1 MGRRGPPA
9 VIKFVSLLTE
19 SNKLEEN
26 FFIDP
31 EAIVPAGQD
40 PEGDDALLDVARELH
55 AYLQGFSARLVHNEG
70 AVVIEVAGNVE
81 ADGRRYPFRLVP
93 ERCVL
98 ARVQKWRKL
107 TAERHLALVRERLN
121 EAAVAE
127 FEGEVRRF
135 VAGVLREA
143 EVEGL
148 DGARFLRAL
157 ETGKELASRRFRIVE
172 DRLAE
177 ASSRRRAET
186 LVEVARGTVKL
197 TRYPESFET
206 AFMMRRRFVA
216 ILGPTNS
223 GKTHQAMEA
232 LAQAATGVYLAPLR
246 LLALENYERLADRG
260 VAVSLVTGEE
270 RRITPGAT
278 HVASTIEMLDT
289 SRAVE
294 VAVID
299 EIQMLE
305 DLERGSA
312 WTAAVCGAAAKTVY
326 LLGALSARPA
336 VEALAERLGCEL
348 EVTTLARKSPLEMAP
363 RAVGSIGQLRRG
375 DAVIA
380 FSRRDVL
387 NWATNIAAAGFRVA
401 TIYGNLSPEVR
412 RAQAQRFR
420 AGEADIV
427 VATDAIGMGLNLPV
441 ARVVFSTAK
450 KFDGISE
457 DILPPWLTHQIAGR
471 AGRFGLHE
479 AGLVA
484 GFDDHTHRIIS
495 RLMRT
500 PADPL
505 SNRGFYVTPSLRHV
519 KSIAAATG
527 ERTLARLLEL
537 FSRNID
543 LTDDFFLP
551 GDLSEQ
557 AERAQW
563 LDSLPLSLEHR
574 FTLSL
579 VPVSTRVETLNQA
592 WQGWARALAKER
604 SSHLSIEPV
613 GDTRYALQAAEDAC
627 KKYSA
632 YAWLGYRLPDYYP
645 DAEAA
650 VALARSMSE
659 TVDEMLARQHGRRR
673 DEKRP
678 PTPARRVRRG
688 PASRGD
694 RREGRTR
701 AGG

>member
-1 MGRRGPPA
+1 M
-9 VIKFVSLLTE
+9 TE

-55 AYLQGFSARLVHNEG
+55 AYLQGFGARLVHNEG
-70 AVVIEVAGNVE
+70 AVAIEVAGNVE
-81 ADGRRYPFRLVP
+81 VEGRRYPFRLVP
-93 ERCVL
+93 ERGVL

-107 TAERHLALVRERLN
+107 AAERHLALVRERLN
-121 EAAVAE
+121 EASVAE
-127 FEGEVRRF
+127 FESEVHRF
-135 VAGVLREA
+135 VARVLREA
-143 EVEGL
+143 EAEGL
-148 DGARFLRAL
+148 AGARFLRAL

-186 LVEVARGTVKL
+186 LAEVARGTVQL

-270 RRITPGAT
+270 RRLTPGAT

-420 AGEADIV
+420 DGEADIV

-457 DILPPWLTHQIAGR
+457 DILAPWLTHQIAGR

-527 ERTLARLLEL
+527 EHTLARLLEL

-557 AERAQW
+557 TERAQW

-613 GDTRYALQAAEDAC
+613 GDMRYALQAAEDAC

-673 DEKRP
+673 DEKRT

-688 PASRGD
+688 LASRGD

-701 AGG
+701 TGG

>member
-1 MGRRGPPA
+1 LPG
-9 VIKFVSLLTE
+9 VSELDD
-19 SNKLEEN
+19 N

-31 EAIVPAGQD
+31 EAAVPAGQD
-40 PEGDDALLDVARELH
+40 LESDDALLDVARELH
-55 AYLQGFSARLVHNEG
+55 AYLQEFNARLVHNEG
-70 AVVIEVAGNVE
+70 AVAIEVAGEVE

-93 ERCVL
+93 ARGVL
-98 ARVQKWRKL
+98 ARIQKWRKL

-121 EAAVAE
+121 AASVAE
-127 FEGEVRRF
+127 FESEVRRF
-135 VAGVLREA
+135 VGTVLARA
-143 EVEGL
+143 AAQGL
-148 DGARFLRAL
+148 EGARFLRAL

-177 ASSRRRAET
+177 AAARRRAET
-186 LVEVARGTVKL
+186 QVEAARGMVKL
-197 TRYPESFET
+197 ARYPESFET

-246 LLALENYERLADRG
+246 LLALENYERLAERG

-289 SRAVE
+289 ARPVD

-305 DLERGSA
+305 DLDRGSA

-336 VEALAERLGCEL
+336 VEALAERLGCPL
-348 EVTTLARKSPLEMAP
+348 EVTTLARKSPLAMAP
-363 RAVGSIGQLRRG
+363 QAVGSIGQLRRG

-387 NWATNIAAAGFRVA
+387 NWATTIAEAGFRVA

-420 AGEADIV
+420 DGEADIV

-441 ARVVFSTAK
+441 ARVVFTTAK

-484 GFDDHTHRIIS
+484 GFDDHTHRIIG

-500 PADPL
+500 PAEPL
-505 SNRGFYVTPSLRHV
+505 SNRGFYVTPSLHHL
-519 KSIAAATG
+519 KTISGATG
-527 ERTLARLLEL
+527 ERALAKLLEL

-551 GDLSEQ
+551 GDLTEQ
-557 AERAQW
+557 SERALW
-563 LDSLPLSLEHR
+563 LDVLPLSLEHR

-592 WQGWARALAKER
+592 WQGWARALAKEK

-613 GDTRYALQAAEDAC
+613 GNARYPLQAAEDEC

-650 VALARSMSE
+650 VSLARSMSE

-673 DEKRP
+673 DTTRRP
-678 PTPARRVRRG
+678 GPRGRARGVA
-688 PASRGD
+688 ASRGD

-701 AGG
+701 AGR

>member
-1 MGRRGPPA
+1 MPG
-9 VIKFVSLLTE
+9 ICELD
-19 SNKLEEN
+19 EN
-26 FFIDP
+26 FFTDP
-31 EAIVPAGQD
+31 EAVVPAGAD
-40 PEGDDALLDVARELH
+40 PEDDDALLDVARELH
-55 AYLQGFSARLVHNEG
+55 GYLQDFNARLVHNEG
-70 AVVIEVAGNVE
+70 AVAIEVAGEIE
-81 ADGRRYPFRLVP
+81 AGGGRYPYRLVP

-98 ARVQKWRKL
+98 ARIQKWRKL
-107 TAERHLALVRERLN
+107 APDRHLALVRERLH
-121 EAAVAE
+121 AASMAE
-127 FEGEVRRF
+127 FEADVRGF
-135 VAGVLREA
+135 VASVLRRA
-143 EVEGL
+143 QAEGL
-148 DGARFLRAL
+148 DAGRFLRAL
-157 ETGKELASRRFRIVE
+157 ETGKELASRRFQIVE

-177 ASSRRRAET
+177 AAARRRAET
-186 LVEVARGTVKL
+186 LAEVARGTVKL

-270 RRITPGAT
+270 RRLTPGAT

-289 SRAVE
+289 SRPVE

-348 EVTTLARKSPLEMAP
+348 EVKTLARKSPLEMAP
-363 RAVGSIGQLRRG
+363 REVGSIGQLRRG

-380 FSRRDVL
+380 FSRREVL
-387 NWATNIAAAGFRVA
+387 NWATNIAETGFRVA

-420 AGEADIV
+420 DGEADIV

-457 DILPPWLTHQIAGR
+457 DILAPWLTHQIAGR

-484 GFDDHTHRIIS
+484 GFDEHTHRIIG
-495 RLMRT
+495 RLMKT

-505 SNRGFYVTPSLRHV
+505 SNRGFYVTPSLHHV

-527 ERTLARLLEL
+527 ERALARLLEL

-557 AERAQW
+557 MERAKW
-563 LDSLPLSLEHR
+563 LDTLPLSLEHR

-579 VPVSTRVETLNQA
+579 VPVSTRVETLKQA
-592 WQGWARALAKER
+592 WEGWARALAKER
-604 SSHLSIEPV
+604 SSHLSIEPI
-613 GDTRYALQAAEDAC
+613 GDARYALQAAEDAC

-673 DEKRP
+673 DAKRGP
-678 PTPARRVRRG
+678 GRRG
-688 PASRGD
+688 QARGGAASQGD
-694 RREGRTR
+694 RRGGRSR
-701 AGG
+701 GGR

>member
-1 MGRRGPPA
+1 MA
-9 VIKFVSLLTE
+9 WTNE
-19 SNKLEEN
+19 LEEN
-26 FFIDP
+26 FLIDP
-31 EAIVPAGQD
+31 EDVLPVGD
-40 PEGDDALLDVARELH
+40 GTETDDALLDVARELH
-55 AYLQGFSARLVHNEG
+55 LYLKGFGARLVHNEG
-70 AVVIEVAGNVE
+70 AVAIEVAGEVE
-81 ADGRRYPFRLVP
+81 AEGRRYPYRLVP

-98 ARVQKWRKL
+98 ARIQKWRKL
-107 TAERHLALVRERLN
+107 TPDRHLAMVQERLH
-121 EAAVAE
+121 ADAVAE
-127 FEGEVRRF
+127 FEADVARF
-135 VAGVLREA
+135 VASVLRRAEA
-143 EVEGL
+143 EGL
-148 DGARFLRAL
+148 EPARFLRAL

-177 ASSRRRAET
+177 AGARRRAESQ
-186 LVEVARGTVKL
+186 VEVARGTVKL

-206 AFMMRRRFVA
+206 AFRMRRKFVA

-223 GKTHQAMEA
+223 GKTHEAMEA
-232 LAQAATGVYLAPLR
+232 LAKAKTGVYLAPLR

-270 RRITPGAT
+270 RRLTPGAT
-278 HVASTIEMLDT
+278 HIASTIEMLDT
-289 SRAVE
+289 TRPVE

-312 WTAAVCGAAAKTVY
+312 WTAAVCGAAANTVY

-336 VEALAERLGCEL
+336 VEALAERLGCAL
-348 EVTTLARKSPLEMAP
+348 EIKTLRRKSPLEMAQRP
-363 RAVGSIGQLRRG
+363 IGNLSQLRRG

-387 NWATNIAAAGFRVA
+387 NWATNIAEAGFRVS

-420 AGEADIV
+420 DGESDIV

-484 GFDDHTHRIIS
+484 GFDDHTHRIIG

-500 PADPL
+500 PAESL
-505 SNRGFYVTPSLRHV
+505 SNRGFYVTPSLQHIR
-519 KSIAAATG
+519 SISAATG
-527 ERTLARLLEL
+527 ETALAKLLEL

-551 GDLSEQ
+551 GDLTEQ
-557 AERAQW
+557 IERAQW
-563 LDSLPLSLEHR
+563 LDTLPLSLEHR

-579 VPVSTRVETLNQA
+579 VPVATKVETLNQA
-592 WQGWARALAKER
+592 WQSWARSLSKER
-604 SSHLSIEPV
+604 TSHLAIEPI
-613 GDTRYALQAAEDAC
+613 GEGRYALQAAEDAC

-650 VALARSMSE
+650 VSLARNMSE
-659 TVDEMLARQHGRRR
+659 TIDQMLARQHGRRR
-673 DEKRP
+673 D
-678 PTPARRVRRG
+678 VRRKPG
-688 PASRGD
+688 TGGKGGRRGQPQ
-694 RREGRTR
+694 REGR
-701 AGG
+701 GGPRVR

>member
-1 MGRRGPPA
+1 M
-9 VIKFVSLLTE
+9 
-19 SNKLEEN
+19 EEN

-55 AYLQGFSARLVHNEG
+55 AYLQGFGARLVHNEG
-70 AVVIEVAGNVE
+70 AVAIEVAGNVE
-81 ADGRRYPFRLVP
+81 VEGRRYPFRLVP
-93 ERCVL
+93 ERGVL

-107 TAERHLALVRERLN
+107 AAERHLALVRERLN
-121 EAAVAE
+121 EASVAE
-127 FEGEVRRF
+127 FESEVHRF
-135 VAGVLREA
+135 VARVLREA
-143 EVEGL
+143 EAEGL
-148 DGARFLRAL
+148 AGARFLRAL

-186 LVEVARGTVKL
+186 LAEVARGTVQL

-270 RRITPGAT
+270 RRLTPGAT

-420 AGEADIV
+420 DGEADIV

-457 DILPPWLTHQIAGR
+457 DILAPWLTHQIAGR

-527 ERTLARLLEL
+527 EHTLARLLEL

-557 AERAQW
+557 TERAQW

-613 GDTRYALQAAEDAC
+613 GDMRYALQAAEDAC

-673 DEKRP
+673 DEKRT

-688 PASRGD
+688 LASRGD

-701 AGG
+701 TGG

>member
-1 MGRRGPPA
+1 MGRRGLPA

-121 EAAVAE
+121 EASVAE

-143 EVEGL
+143 EAQGL

-186 LVEVARGTVKL
+186 LAEVARGTVKL

-289 SRAVE
+289 SRAVD

-420 AGEADIV
+420 DGEADIV

-557 AERAQW
+557 TERAQW

-613 GDTRYALQAAEDAC
+613 GDARYALQAAEDAC

-673 DEKRP
+673 DEKRRP
-678 PTPARRVRRG
+678 APARRVRRG

>member
-1 MGRRGPPA
+1 M
-9 VIKFVSLLTE
+9 
-19 SNKLEEN
+19 EEN
-26 FFIDP
+26 FFTDP
-31 EAIVPAGQD
+31 EAVVPAED
-40 PEGDDALLDVARELH
+40 DAESDDALLDVARELH
-55 AYLQGFSARLVHNEG
+55 LWLQGFNARLVHNEG
-70 AVVIEVAGNVE
+70 AVAIEVAGAVE
-81 ADGRRYPFRLVP
+81 VGGRRYPYRLVP

-107 TAERHLALVRERLN
+107 PEEKHLALVRERLHM
-121 EAAVAE
+121 ASVAE
-127 FEGEVRRF
+127 FEADVRAF
-135 VAGVLREA
+135 VTGVLKRA
-143 EVEGL
+143 QAEGL
-148 DGARFLRAL
+148 DGARFLSAL
-157 ETGKELASRRFRIVE
+157 ETGKELASRRFRIVD

-177 ASSRRRAET
+177 AAARRRAET
-186 LVEVARGTVKL
+186 LAEAARDTVKL

-289 SRAVE
+289 SRPVE

-305 DLERGSA
+305 DLDRGSA
-312 WTAAVCGAAAKTVY
+312 WTAAVCGAAAKTVF

-348 EVTTLARKSPLEMAP
+348 EVRTLERKSPLEMAP
-363 RAVGSIGQLRRG
+363 RAVGNIGQLRRG

-387 NWATNIAAAGFRVA
+387 NWATNIAEAGFRVA

-420 AGEADIV
+420 DGEADIV

-457 DILPPWLTHQIAGR
+457 DILAPWLTHQIAGR

-484 GFDDHTHRIIS
+484 GFDDHTHSIVG

-500 PADPL
+500 AAEPL
-505 SNRGFYVTPSLRHV
+505 SSRGFYVTPSLHHL
-519 KSIAAATG
+519 KSISAATG
-527 ERTLARLLEL
+527 ERSLARLLEL

-551 GDLSEQ
+551 GDMTEQ
-557 AERAQW
+557 IERARW
-563 LDSLPLSLEHR
+563 LDALPLSLEHR

-579 VPVSTRVETLNQA
+579 VPVSTRVESLNQA
-592 WQGWARALAKER
+592 WQEWARALSKER
-604 SSHLSIEPV
+604 TSHLSIEPV
-613 GDTRYALQAAEDAC
+613 GTGRYALQAAEDAC

-632 YAWLGYRLPDYYP
+632 YAWLGYRLPDHYP
-645 DAEAA
+645 DAEVA
-650 VALARSMSE
+650 VSLARSMSE
-659 TVDEMLARQHGRRR
+659 TVDEMLARQHGRR
-673 DEKRP
+673 DS
-678 PTPARRVRRG
+678 G
-688 PASRGD
+688 SRGRGRGRGKPGCNGAAQRQSAG
-694 RREGRTR
+694 RRSSR
-701 AGG
+701 

>member
-186 LVEVARGTVKL
+186 LAEVARGTVKL

-289 SRAVE
+289 SRAVD

-420 AGEADIV
+420 DGEADIV

-557 AERAQW
+557 TERAQW